1 MLLLRPVSPVFFPF
15 LDDFGFDST
24 GRNEDRELEQKEL
37 ARE

>member
-1 MLLLRPVSPVFFPF
+1 MLVLRPVSPVFFPF
-15 LDDFGFDST
+15 PDDFGFDST